1 MELGRLWGQALS
13 LNLGHL
19 VMPTFDTATLSLNLG
34 HLVVPT
40 FDTATL
46 SLNLGHLVVP
56 TLDTASPSLNLGHL
70 VLPTFDTV
78 TKATGIPIPTC
89 FNSRKVK
96 TNTIR
101 TVILSAGS
109 N

>member
-56 TLDTASPSLNLGHL
+56 TLDTASLSLNLGHL
-70 VLPTFDTV
+70 YCNQ
-78 TKATGIPIPTC
+78 GY
-89 FNSRKVK
+89 RY
-96 TNTIR
+96 
-101 TVILSAGS
+101 S
-109 N
+109 NPNMFQLQKSKN